1 MRRTSFADMRCSI
14 ARTLDV
20 IGEWWT
26 LLILREAFMGSRH
39 FAEFEREL
47 GIAPNVLT
55 QRLSRLVEHGV
66 LAVESTSQNGKA
78 LAYRLTDKGLALYPV
93 IVALAQWGDAHA
105 AAPDGPPVKLVERA
119 TGQEIGPMAVRAQ
132 DGRTLRPQDVAVA
145 AGLGAQADDLARLE
159 VIRERRARRSPDVTA
174 SQKA

>member
-20 IGEWWT
+20 VGEWWT

-39 FAEFEREL
+39 FGEFEREL

-55 QRLSRLVEHGV
+55 QRLARLVEHEV
-66 LAVESTSQNGKA
+66 LRVESTSQTGRA

-105 AAPDGPPVKLVERA
+105 AAPDGPPIALVERRSGKPIA
-119 TGQEIGPMAVRAQ
+119 PLQPRSTSGKVLSPREVMI
-132 DGRTLRPQDVAVA
+132 A
-145 AGLGAQADDLARLE
+145 AGPGATDEDRAHIEALQL
-159 VIRERRARRSPDVTA
+159 RRAHH
-174 SQKA
+174 KAPTTR